1 MLDIYKRKN
10 QDITYKP
17 QPKPKSKPQP
27 KTSYD
32 KVRAEYKRMRLIED
46 IVLGIAV
53 VLIAA
58 VLIFMAVTT
67 PA

>member
-17 QPKPKSKPQP
+17 QPKPQPQP

-67 PA
+67 PAPA

>member
-1 MLDIYKRKN
+1 MNIFKRTT
-10 QDITYKP
+10 TYK
-17 QPKPKSKPQP
+17 P

-67 PA
+67 PAPA